1 MQLSKVGKFHTWKD
15 QKVEGNYFVLL
26 FQGWEQIKNTLRNY
40 PIFKAKFARKA
51 HLIRHI
57 ESVHE
62 EKNSPVV
69 QKDVILFKSDAVTS
83 VQLKQGF
90 GIGNRNQSPI
100 SISLAVTQKERK
112 QDLQPYEAARNF
124 AGPKN
129 STTKSH
135 VIEGKDKSYWINI
148 CLLKDKQL
156 HIVLYVGS
164 NF

>member
-1 MQLSKVGKFHTWKD
+1 MEKMQLSKFQIWEKE
-15 QKVEGNYFVLL
+15 KVEGEKWFRTFVSRM
-26 FQGWEQIKNTLRNY
+26 EQIRSTFWNY

-57 ESVHE
+57 EAVHE
-62 EKNSPVV
+62 EKKSPVV
-69 QKDVILFKSDAVTS
+69 QKDVILFKSAAITS
-83 VQLKQGF
+83 VQPKLGF

-112 QDLQPYEAARNF
+112 DIARQDLQPYEAARSC

-135 VIEGKDKSYWINI
+135 VIEGKDNSYWIP
-148 CLLKDKQL
+148 
-156 HIVLYVGS
+156 
-164 NF
+164 

>member
-1 MQLSKVGKFHTWKD
+1 MGKI
-15 QKVEGNYFVLL
+15 E
-26 FQGWEQIKNTLRNY
+26 NTFWNY

-57 ESVHE
+57 EAVHE

-69 QKDVILFKSDAVTS
+69 QKDVILFKSPAVTS

-112 QDLQPYEAARNF
+112 DIVKQDLQPFEAGRSCP
-124 AGPKN
+124 GPKK
-129 STTKSH
+129 SATKSH
-135 VIEGKDKSYWINI
+135 VIEGKDNSYWI
-148 CLLKDKQL
+148 
-156 HIVLYVGS
+156 YVD
-164 NF
+164 

>member
-1 MQLSKVGKFHTWKD
+1 MQLSKFQIWEKE
-15 QKVEGNYFVLL
+15 KVEGEKWFCTFVSRM
-26 FQGWEQIKNTLRNY
+26 EQIRSTFWNY

-62 EKNSPVV
+62 EKISPVV
-69 QKDVILFKSDAVTS
+69 QKDVILFKSSAVTS

-90 GIGNRNQSPI
+90 GIGNRKQSPI

-112 QDLQPYEAARNF
+112 DIAKHDLQPYEAACSC

-129 STTKSH
+129 ATTKSH
-135 VIEGKDKSYWINI
+135 VIEGKDNSYLI
-148 CLLKDKQL
+148 
-156 HIVLYVGS
+156 YVD
-164 NF
+164 

>member
-1 MQLSKVGKFHTWKD
+1 MQLSKFQIWKKE
-15 QKVEGNYFVLL
+15 KVEGNDFVLL
-26 FQGWEQIKNTLRNY
+26 FQGWEQIKNTFWYYL
-40 PIFKAKFARKA
+40 IFKAKFARKA

-57 ESVHE
+57 EAVHE

-112 QDLQPYEAARNF
+112 QDLQPHEAARNF
-124 AGPKN
+124 AEPKN
-129 STTKSH
+129 STTKSR
-135 VIEGKDKSYWINI
+135 VIEGKGNSYWI
-148 CLLKDKQL
+148 
-156 HIVLYVGS
+156 VYVC
-164 NF
+164 

>member
-1 MQLSKVGKFHTWKD
+1 M
-15 QKVEGNYFVLL
+15 
-26 FQGWEQIKNTLRNY
+26 
-40 PIFKAKFARKA
+40 
-51 HLIRHI
+51 IRHI

-100 SISLAVTQKERK
+100 SISLAVPQKERKDTAK

-124 AGPKN
+124 AEPKN
-129 STTKSH
+129 STTKSR
-135 VIEGKDKSYWINI
+135 VIEGKGNSY
-148 CLLKDKQL
+148 
-156 HIVLYVGS
+156 
-164 NF
+164 